1 MAAKPVVELKIGDRV
16 KINSDG
22 VLIRWGSIQPL
33 NRAGGRTGKVV
44 RVITRHLYYVQWDE
58 PFIAAYYDKAI
69 EKI

>member
-16 KINSDG
+16 RINSDG

-33 NRAGGRTGKVV
+33 NRTGGRTGKVV

-58 PFIAAYYDKAI
+58 PFVAAYNENALT
-69 EKI
+69 KI